1 MEEVKEI
8 KAFDGTVE
16 FLDREIRSSFLSL
29 SLSFSSRYYS
39 PPFPPPF
46 PLPRNARIITH
57 RCQNNLITSAS
68 TPMIDRVF
76 HSLRT
81 YPPPPL
87 SSNDPSTLLLPSLR
101 AKLAEVRY
109 FEQEIFP
116 RRNVVDNVSFV
127 RLGTSRGD
135 EWNFY
140 SGLGRNIYFLA

>member
-1 MEEVKEI
+1 MERLN
-8 KAFDGTVE
+8 FSVE
-16 FLDREIRSSFLSL
+16 KFGLLSSL
-29 SLSFSSRYYS
+29 SPSRLALVTNPP

-46 PLPRNARIITH
+46 LPLPRNARIITH

-87 SSNDPSTLLLPSLR
+87 SSNDSTLLLPSLR

-109 FEQEIFP
+109 FEQGIFP